1 MCSPGAKVLRHIVPK
16 PRTGRKAGAA
26 GRPKASAVCGPA
38 ATKRRDRMVEM
49 GPQRLLWGS
58 DWPCTNHE
66 ALADYAALRQA
77 LDVWLGDAAAAR
89 AALVTNPERLYW
101 LQGSPE

>member
-1 MCSPGAKVLRHIVPK
+1 
-16 PRTGRKAGAA
+16 
-26 GRPKASAVCGPA
+26 
-38 ATKRRDRMVEM
+38 MVEM

-89 AALVTNPERLYW
+89 AALVINPQRLYW